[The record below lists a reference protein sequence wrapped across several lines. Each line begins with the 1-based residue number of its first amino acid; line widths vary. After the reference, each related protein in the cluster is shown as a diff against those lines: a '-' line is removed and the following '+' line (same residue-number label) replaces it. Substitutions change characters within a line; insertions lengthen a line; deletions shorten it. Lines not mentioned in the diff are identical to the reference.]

1 MENKDITKLQY
12 DLLLSLI
19 DKLRANKIKKGSIL
33 NESIIA
39 EYFHVSRTPLR
50 KVLEYLSRENICEKI
65 PNKGFILLI
74 DSEDIESFEA
84 YNTQKSNQELLY
96 LKLLM
101 DIFLNKI
108 GPSFSENEIQKR
120 YSVTKNEARST
131 LKLMEND
138 EICSRSPGYK
148 WQLNGVFNTL
158 ERHSES
164 YRCRIVFEPAGLLE
178 PTWNLK
184 REKLEACRDKH
195 IKAISHPESIDAI
208 QLYNLSAEFHELL
221 AECSGNRFFLN
232 NMQKHNRLR
241 KAADL
246 ISMYFK
252 SSVRRSCQRRLD
264 ILELVLTHD
273 NKAASDKLIELL
285 ENDIKVMEHSYR
297 EGLLDIN
304 DQECE
309 EIING
314 AKIHSRTKF
323 S

>member
-19 DKLRANKIKKGSIL
+19 AQIKANKVSKGTIL

-39 EYFHVSRTPLR
+39 EKFHVSRTPLR
-50 KVLEYLSRENICEKI
+50 KVLEYLSHKNICEKI
-65 PNKGFILLI
+65 PNKGFILLVNA
-74 DSEDIESFEA
+74 EDIESFES
-84 YNTQKSNQELLY
+84 YNTQKSDQELLY

-101 DIFLNKI
+101 DIFFCKI
-108 GPSFSENEIQKR
+108 GPSFSENEIQNH
-120 YSVTKNEARST
+120 YNVTKSEVQST

-148 WQLNGVFNTL
+148 WQLNGVLNTL

-164 YRCRIVFEPAGLLE
+164 YRCRMVFEPAGLLE
-178 PTWNLK
+178 PTWCLK
-184 REKLEACRDKH
+184 KEKLEACRGKH
-195 IKAISHPESIDAI
+195 IRAISSPDSIDAI

-246 ISMYFK
+246 ISMYLK
-252 SSVRRSCQRRLD
+252 SSEQRSCQFRLE
-264 ILELVLTHD
+264 ILELVLAQ
-273 NKAASDKLIELL
+273 NNLAASEKLIELL
-285 ENDIKVMEHSYR
+285 EHDIKVMEYSYHHD
-297 EGLLDIN
+297 LLNITE
-304 DQECE
+304 QECE
-309 EIING
+309 EIIND
-314 AKIHSRTKF
+314 AKLHLHSEF